1 MDKQIYLTARMIAN
15 ESATATG
22 PAFDATVSKLRS
34 LFGDIS
40 AELGNGI
47 STIKGLFETNTV
59 LFDKRAISNSIDG
72 FNFMSVSDLEVA
84 VPMGLNVP
92 MQEYLEKL
100 QTASTYANTVV
111 VDVLKPSVTQLAKYV
126 AKPELMM
133 SVRPGDIVAIRPKLQ
148 ETKEML
154 GECLNHKAQLS
165 KVPFKKAYRRLGEYE
180 SASVTLNDLNK
191 SIRSVDLSEITEL
204 TDRIVDLFDKLH
216 ANLTEGGK
224 VAISG
229 PTADTLAKIAVALAE
244 EIEFF
249 GVYYHKLQEAT
260 ESYKLAV
267 KRIETLPR

>member
-34 LFGDIS
+34 LLGDIS
-40 AELGNGI
+40 TELGNGV
-47 STIKGLFETNTV
+47 SVIKGLFDSNTV
-59 LFDKRAISNSIDG
+59 LFDKRAISNSVDG
-72 FNFMSVSDLEVA
+72 FNFMSISDLEVA

-92 MQEYLEKL
+92 MTEYIEKL
-100 QTASTYANTVV
+100 HSASAFANNLVI
-111 VDVLKPSVTQLAKYV
+111 DVLKPAVTQLAKYV

-133 SVRPGDIVAIRPKLQ
+133 SVRAGDIVSIRPKLQ
-148 ETKEML
+148 ETKEAL

-165 KVPFKKAYRRLGEYE
+165 KVPFKKAYRRIAEYE
-180 SASVTLNDLNK
+180 QTSVALNELNK
-191 SIRSVDLSEITEL
+191 SIRGVDLSEITEL

-229 PTADTLAKIAVALAE
+229 PVADTLAKISISLAE

>member
-1 MDKQIYLTARMIAN
+1 MDKHIYLTARMIAN

-34 LFGDIS
+34 LFSDIS
-40 AELGNGI
+40 SELTNGI
-47 STIKGLFETNTV
+47 SSFKGLFDSNTV
-59 LFDKRAISNSIDG
+59 LFDKRAISNSVDG
-72 FNFMSVSDLEVA
+72 FNFMSISDLEVA
-84 VPMGLNVP
+84 VPMGLNVA
-92 MQEYLEKL
+92 MTEYLEKL
-100 QTASTYANTVV
+100 NIASQYANTLV
-111 VDVLKPSVTQLAKYV
+111 VDVLKPSIVQLAKYV

-133 SVRPGDIVAIRPKLQ
+133 SVRAGDIVAIRPKLQ
-148 ETKEML
+148 ETKEAM

-165 KVPFKKAYRRLGEYE
+165 KVAFKKAYRRLGEYE
-180 SASVTLNDLNK
+180 QTADTLNELNRG
-191 SIRSVDLSEITEL
+191 IRKVDLQEITEL

-229 PTADTLAKIAVALAE
+229 PTADMLAKIAVALAE